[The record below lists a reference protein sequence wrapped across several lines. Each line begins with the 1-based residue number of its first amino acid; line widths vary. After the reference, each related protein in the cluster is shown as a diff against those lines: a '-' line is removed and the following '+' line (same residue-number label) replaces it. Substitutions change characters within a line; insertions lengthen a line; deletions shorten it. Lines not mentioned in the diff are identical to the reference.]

1 MSHAE
6 ATFTVSDF
14 APAPVPAP
22 DVTTALPVGVAT
34 MTKTYTGTIAGR
46 SQTIFTSAFDQAS
59 GTGTYVALE
68 SFEGT
73 VDGRAGT
80 FNFAHAAST
89 SGEDRSG
96 EVFFIVPH
104 SGTGELAGIT
114 GGGSIAVD
122 ADRTHRLR
130 LDYTL

>member
-1 MSHAE
+1 MRAE

-22 DVTTALPVGVAT
+22 DIATALPVGVAT
-34 MTKTYTGTIAGR
+34 MTKTYAGAIEGR
-46 SQTIFTSAFDQAS
+46 SQTIFTSAFDPAA

-80 FNFAHAAST
+80 FNFVHVAST
-89 SGEDRSG
+89 SGEDRAN
-96 EVFFIVPH
+96 ETFLIVPD
-104 SGTGELAGIT
+104 SGTGALAGIT
-114 GGGSIAVD
+114 GTGGIAID
-122 ADRTHRLR
+122 ADRTHRVR
-130 LDYTL
+130 LDYQL

>member
-1 MSHAE
+1 MHAE

-14 APAPVPAP
+14 TPAPVPEQ
-22 DVTTALPVGVAT
+22 DVKTALPVGVAT
-34 MTKTYTGTIAGR
+34 MTKTYTGAIEGR
-46 SQTIFTSAFDQAS
+46 SQTIFTAAFDQEK
-59 GTGTYVALE
+59 GVGTYVAME

-73 VDGRAGT
+73 VDGRAGS

-96 EVFFIVPH
+96 EVFFIVPD

-122 ADRTHRLR
+122 ADRTHRLT